1 MRYMKWIKLKDGRE
15 CLLRNAEEEDGQAV
29 LDNFILTHDQ
39 TDYLSSYADEITLT
53 VEQERAFLKAKADST
68 NELELIAVIDDAVV
82 GLAGMISIGHRWKI
96 RHRASFGIS
105 IDRKYWGL
113 GIGTAMLEAC
123 ITCARDAGYEQLEL
137 EAIAENKTALAMYR
151 KAGFEE
157 YGRNPRGMKSR
168 TSGYQELIYMKME
181 L

>member
-1 MRYMKWIKLKDGRE
+1 MRYRKLIILKDGRE

-29 LDNFILTHDQ
+29 LDNFVLTHEQ
-39 TDYLSSYADEITLT
+39 TDNLSSYADEITLT
-53 VEQERAFLKAKADST
+53 VEQERAFLKAKADSR
-68 NELELIAVIDDAVV
+68 NELELIAIVEGRVA
-82 GLAGMISIGHRWKI
+82 GLAGMVSIGGRCKV

-105 IDRKYWGL
+105 VDRKYWGL
-113 GIGTAMLEAC
+113 GIGSAMLEVC
-123 ITCARDAGYEQLEL
+123 IACARDAGYEQLEL
-137 EAIAENKTALAMYR
+137 EVVSENRTALMMYK

-168 TSGYQELIYMKME
+168 TAGYQELVYMKME